1 MIKVLIAD
9 DHPVVRMGTKHILEK
24 ADDIIVVDEAENGAE
39 ALKKASE
46 SGIDVVL
53 LDISMPGR
61 DGLDVLKQLK
71 QDMPDLPVL
80 VLSMYPEKQYAIRVL
95 KTGAAGYLTKKSAPY
110 DLINAIRKVSRGG
123 KYVSPSLAEQLAF
136 YLEDGTEKPLHETL
150 SNREHQVMRLICAG
164 KSTTEIADE
173 LCVSVQ
179 AISTYRARILEK
191 MNMESTAELI
201 VYAVK
206 NHLID

>member
-24 ADDIIVVDEAENGAE
+24 ADDIVVVDEAENGAE
-39 ALKKASE
+39 VLKKVSKN
-46 SGIDVVL
+46 SFDVVL

-71 QDMPDLPVL
+71 QDKPDLPVL

-95 KTGAAGYLTKKSAPY
+95 KTGASGYLTKKSAPY

-123 KYVSPSLAEQLAF
+123 KYVSPPLAEQLAF
-136 YLEDGTEKPLHETL
+136 YLEDETEKPLHETL

-164 KSTTEIADE
+164 KTTTKIAKE
-173 LCVSVQ
+173 LCISVQ